1 MFSLRADG
9 KGGGGGAWATFTL
22 SGPKISFSVL
32 AEGRWRRG
40 GMMKL
45 SFTISVTVKL

>member
-1 MFSLRADG
+1 MRGDEELGPLLLFN
-9 KGGGGGAWATFTL
+9 L
-22 SGPKISFSVL
+22 SGPKIPFSVL